1 VHHVTELRPPARFR
15 AALEILA
22 GVIGSAI
29 LIALYARGGWG
40 WCVGLLLLVP
50 WLWSLDRGRSWTA
63 VLASAVLMSMGYV
76 AAALGWF
83 GPAFGAYVGVDPWRA
98 TAILL
103 LLAPLLQ
110 PQFLAFAL
118 LRHAVRHRGA
128 PLAAVVGIAAWVGCE
143 WLFPK
148 LLGDTLGH
156 GLQPSLTLRQAAD
169 LGGAAGLTVLLLIV
183 NEAVSRAVSVRRA
196 AGRPLALA
204 VLVVGAWAGYG
215 QWRWTTLQA
224 ALSEP
229 APALRIGLVQA
240 NLTDL
245 ERRRVEHGAYATVRE
260 VLDTHFAMSAHA
272 VREQG
277 AEALLWSETVY
288 PTTFGAPKSEDG
300 AAFDREIRDFVAAL
314 GTPLVFGTY
323 DRDDAGEYNSAA
335 VVDPKRGPLGHYRK
349 THLFPFTEWVP
360 DWIDGPRFRDVF
372 PWTGTWRPGDGPRV
386 FPLTL
391 ADGREANVLPLICLD
406 DVRPQLA
413 LEGARLG
420 AQAIVGLSNDAWFTA
435 FPQGARLHLQVATFR
450 SIETRLPQLRATT
463 NGLSA
468 IVDESGEVLV
478 HTDMGQQAVLV
489 GEIPLRASSPTLM
502 LRLGD
507 WIGRAGLGVLIVLAA
522 GWGWRRAFGGIAV
535 IPAAPSSSEAQWPA
549 DGKVEVVWLT
559 PMTRHAFALLRIVAA
574 LTLTWLAWRM
584 ATRDGFQVNSLD
596 QVRGFGIGV
605 VLPLVLAW
613 MLRRLRAAQM
623 SIEGDLWVLRSAR
636 QRVEIPGRNIVALH
650 GRWTACPEL
659 AVQLGLAS
667 GRLWSGTL
675 LVGRAQVLADL
686 LARAGH
692 AVGWADARSARRAEF
707 AALRAAAAHRWLDH
721 AALKFLLFPLLLA
734 LPAFRLHQYIAF
746 GGSFGELYTYGVV
759 AWLSGLLI
767 WWAAWALGL
776 MLLAAVLRI
785 GIESLSWIVFR
796 WRRTAAGSVRLHLER
811 LSRSAYYLVTPGWL
825 ALRLLAG

>member
-1 VHHVTELRPPARFR
+1 MHHDTELRPPARLR
-15 AALEILA
+15 VALEILA
-22 GVIGSAI
+22 GVAGSAV

-50 WLWSLDRGRSWTA
+50 WLWSLDRARSWAA
-63 VLASAVLMSMGYV
+63 VLVSAVLMSMGYV

-83 GPAFGAYVGVDPWRA
+83 GPAFGAYVGLDPWRA

-103 LLAPLLQ
+103 VSAPLLQ

-118 LRHAVRHRGA
+118 LRHAARRRGA

-143 WLFPK
+143 WLLPK

-156 GLQPSLTLRQAAD
+156 GLQPSATLRQAAD
-169 LGGAAGLTVLLLIV
+169 LGGAAALTVLLLIV
-183 NEAVSRAVSVRRA
+183 NEAVVRAVSMRHA
-196 AGRPLALA
+196 PWRPLALA
-204 VLVVGAWAGYG
+204 VLVLGAWTGYG
-215 QWRWTTLQA
+215 QWRWATLQA

-240 NLTDL
+240 NFTDL
-245 ERRRVEHGAYATVRE
+245 ERRRVEQGAYATVRD

-272 VREQG
+272 AREQG

-288 PTTFGAPKSEDG
+288 PTTFGTPKSEDG
-300 AAFDREIRDFVAAL
+300 ANFDREIHDFVAAL

-323 DRDDAGEYNSAA
+323 DRDQGGEYNSAA
-335 VVDPKRGPLGHYRK
+335 VVDPVRGLLGHYRK

-360 DWIDGPRFRDVF
+360 AWMDGPRFRDAF

-413 LEGARLG
+413 IEGARLG

-435 FPQGARLHLQVATFR
+435 YPQGARLHLQVAAFR

-489 GEIPLRASSPTLM
+489 GEIPLRAPPSTLM

-507 WIGRAGLGVLIVLAA
+507 WVGRAGLGVLALLAILSIL
-522 GWGWRRAFGGIAV
+522 RRFPGPVVRAEGSTSTASIGDRI
-535 IPAAPSSSEAQWPA
+535 
-549 DGKVEVVWLT
+549 EVVWLP
-559 PMTRHAFALLRIVAA
+559 PMARGALVLLRLVAV
-574 LTLTWLAWRM
+574 LTLAWLAWRM
-584 ATRDGFQVNSLD
+584 ATIDGFQVNSLT
-596 QVRGFGIGV
+596 QVRGFGVGV

-613 MLRRLRAAQM
+613 TLRRLGSARM
-623 SIEGDLWVLRSAR
+623 TIEGDTLVLHSAR
-636 QRVEIPGRNIVALH
+636 VRVEMPCRNITTLH
-650 GRWTACPEL
+650 PAWIAGPEL
-659 AVQLGLAS
+659 AVQLGLVS
-667 GRLWSGTL
+667 GRRWSGTL
-675 LVGRAQVLADL
+675 LVVEPQWLLNALA
-686 LARAGH
+686 AAGYP
-692 AVGWADARSARRAEF
+692 ADWADARAAQRAEF
-707 AALRAAAAHRWLDH
+707 AAQRAAAAHPWLDH
-721 AALKFLLFPLLLA
+721 AGLKFLLFPLLLA

-746 GGSFGELYTYGVV
+746 GGSFGELYTYGVG
-759 AWLSGLLI
+759 AWLGGLLI

-776 MLLAAVLRI
+776 MLLAAILRV
-785 GIESLSWIVFR
+785 GTESLSWIVFR
-796 WRRTAAGSVRLHLER
+796 WRRAAAGAARLHLER
-811 LSRSAYYLVTPGWL
+811 LARAVYYLGTPSWL